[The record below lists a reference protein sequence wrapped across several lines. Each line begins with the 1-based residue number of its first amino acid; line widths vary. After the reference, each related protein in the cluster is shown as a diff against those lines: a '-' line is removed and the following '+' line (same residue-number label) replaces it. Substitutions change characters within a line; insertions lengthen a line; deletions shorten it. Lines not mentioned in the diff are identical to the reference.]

1 MVVVQEAFDVP
12 TDIMAKLATGEYR
25 RIGGVVRYASGVRN
39 GQIVKLLKPVDSK
52 TTKQVQSVGAQ
63 IMNYAKRNKP
73 VLYVGGA
80 ILGVI
85 TVGGIV
91 YYKVKNHESAA
102 VVKSKNALQA
112 YLDEIHVGNLDI
124 QTIEN
129 LITAL
134 DDLKSHKDYDTYKIG
149 ISVEDMDLLIE
160 KIHDYT
166 INLANNNQIA
176 LTEQECHRTDDFI
189 TNLQNYSKIQ
199 KRIFEKVA

>member
-1 MVVVQEAFDVP
+1 MVKF
-12 TDIMAKLATGEYR
+12 
-25 RIGGVVRYASGVRN
+25 
-39 GQIVKLLKPVDSK
+39 
-52 TTKQVQSVGAQ
+52 
-63 IMNYAKRNKP
+63 
-73 VLYVGGA
+73 
-80 ILGVI
+80 
-85 TVGGIV
+85 
-91 YYKVKNHESAA
+91 
-102 VVKSKNALQA
+102 KNALQA

-176 LTEQECHRTDDFI
+176 LTEQECRRTDDFI